1 MKILFLSHYFPPEV
15 NAPASRTYEHCKQ
28 WVKMGHDVTVV
39 TCAPNHPRGEV
50 YPGYSNKLCQREQRD
65 GIKVVR
71 LWTYMTANEGFFKRT
86 LNYVSYMVSAIV
98 AAPFLPTADAVL
110 STSPQF
116 FNGLAGYFVSRLK
129 HARWILEIRDLW
141 PESILIVG
149 AIKNKWIIRA
159 LEYLEMFAYRK
170 ANAIVPVTEAF
181 KCYMVGKGISEE
193 KIEVVKNGV
202 DLDFYKVAEGANA
215 MVQELGLSGKFV
227 SSYFGTHGMAHHL
240 ETVLEAA
247 ALLRERKDILFL
259 LLGDGAERQN
269 LLTLREKGNL
279 DNVMMLDQQPK
290 QRMPF
295 LWQCSHVSM
304 VLLKKSDLFKMVIPS
319 KIFESM
325 AMQRPVILGVE
336 GESRELIE
344 TARSGLC
351 IEPQNAAELAR
362 CVVELADK
370 PQLCQELGQNGRRYV
385 AEYYDRRVLAAK
397 YEQVMVRL
405 VSGESAVSNHDL
417 IKVPLSVPVAHP
429 PDCPNDCVQSR
440 ATHKLDP

>member
-15 NAPASRTYEHCKQ
+15 NAPASRTYEHCRQ
-28 WVKMGHDVTVV
+28 WVNMGHDVTVV

-50 YPGYSNKLCQREQRD
+50 YPGYRNKLFQREKRD

-71 LWTYMTANEGFFKRT
+71 LWTYVTANEGFVKRT

-98 AAPFLPTADAVL
+98 AAPFLPTADVVL

-129 HARWILEIRDLW
+129 RAPWILEIRDLW
-141 PESILIVG
+141 PESILVVG

-159 LEYLEMFAYRK
+159 LEYLEMFAYRN
-170 ANAIVPVTEAF
+170 ADAIVPVTEAF
-181 KCYMVGKGISEE
+181 KRYMVRKGISAA

-202 DLDFYKVAEGANA
+202 DLDFYNVVQGVNPV
-215 MVQELGLSGKFV
+215 VQELGLSGKFV

-247 ALLRERKDILFL
+247 ALLRERRDIVFL
-259 LLGDGAERQN
+259 LVGGGAERQK
-269 LLTLREKGNL
+269 LLALREKRAL
-279 DNVMMLDQQPK
+279 DNVIMLDQQPK

-295 LWQCSHVSM
+295 LWQCSNVSM
-304 VLLKKSDLFKMVIPS
+304 VLLKKSDLFEMVIPS

-325 AMQRPVILGVE
+325 AMQKPLVLGVE
-336 GESRELIE
+336 GESREIIE
-344 TARSGLC
+344 TARAGRC
-351 IEPQNAAELAR
+351 IEPENAGELAR

-370 PQLCQELGQNGRRYV
+370 PELCKELGENGRRYV
-385 AEYYDRRVLAAK
+385 IENFDRRVLAAK
-397 YEQVMVRL
+397 YERLMVRL
-405 VSGESAVSNHDL
+405 ADHE
-417 IKVPLSVPVAHP
+417 
-429 PDCPNDCVQSR
+429 
-440 ATHKLDP
+440 ATVGIHE